1 MSRTPLRA
9 ALSTATRTLVS
20 EISKP
25 RTLLTAGIFA
35 AISLAV
41 AVGSPV
47 AETRSVGWVCLAVFG
62 LFVLVSIVKRQ
73 RGTVR
78 AVTKKAMPLTQAEIN
93 ERLQIWVAIS
103 ELWLDNEMREGE
115 LKFIAQRLAGSKYSL
130 AELEG
135 IYLYE
140 VAPVVH
146 KNLRSVEGVQK
157 AFPIQWLTDE
167 ILKRLEDFGY
177 QEIPAE
183 DAAHMTEYTTAYWE
197 RVKKFSE
204 EYWEAGV

>member
-1 MSRTPLRA
+1 M
-9 ALSTATRTLVS
+9 ATNAPPRPTQVPTVLVP
-20 EISKP
+20 I
-25 RTLLTAGIFA
+25 TAGIFA

-47 AETRSVGWVCLAVFG
+47 AETRSVGWVCLLVFG

-73 RGTVR
+73 RGAVK
-78 AVTKKAMPLTQAEIN
+78 AVTKKAMPLTQSEIN
-93 ERLQIWVAIS
+93 QRLQIWVAIS

-115 LKFIAQRLAGSKYSL
+115 LKFIAQRLAVSKYSL

-146 KNLRSVEGVQK
+146 MNLRSFEGVQK

-167 ILKRLEDFGY
+167 IVKRLEEFGY
-177 QEIPAE
+177 QEIPEE

-197 RVKKFSE
+197 RVKKFVE

>member
-1 MSRTPLRA
+1 M
-9 ALSTATRTLVS
+9 ATNAPPRPTGVPTVLV
-20 EISKP
+20 P
-25 RTLLTAGIFA
+25 VTAGIFA

-78 AVTKKAMPLTQAEIN
+78 AVTKKAMPLTQAEID

-146 KNLRSVEGVQK
+146 MNLRSVEGVQK

-197 RVKKFSE
+197 RVKKFIE